1 MVATDYKNIRQAYK
15 KIQDSD
21 DIFKERR
28 YYTTIDSNDGSYKAT
43 SLLAGRVLNDLQYL
57 DARGQLCGSF
67 EVTLKHNRHDFGSY
81 YSVEVYSVEL
91 EVDDDSELYRT
102 VTDYQDA
109 GYEQLENII
118 KKYQS

>member
-1 MVATDYKNIRQAYK
+1 MTTTDYKNIKQAYK
-15 KIQDSD
+15 KIKNSE
-21 DIFKERR
+21 DIYKERR
-28 YYTTIDSNDGSYKAT
+28 YYATVDSNDGSYQSASK
-43 SLLAGRVLNDLQYL
+43 LAGRILNDLHYL

-67 EVTLKHNRHDFGSY
+67 QVTLKHNRHDFGDY